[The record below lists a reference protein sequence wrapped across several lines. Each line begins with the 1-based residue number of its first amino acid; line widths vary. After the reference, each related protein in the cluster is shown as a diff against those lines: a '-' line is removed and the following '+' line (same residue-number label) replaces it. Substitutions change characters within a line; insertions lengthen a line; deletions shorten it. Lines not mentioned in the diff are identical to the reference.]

1 MKTKE
6 QEATKESTGN
16 VIDSDFIPL
25 EDLVYAPL
33 YALAK
38 SNQQL
43 KSNIIESIKSMG
55 KAEHTNKE
63 EIIHL
68 DHMNIAYDQ
77 VKQEEEGYSVDNLQ
91 LEVPLLSIIPMN
103 QLNVDKAEIDFS
115 TEVKAVVD
123 KENQKTQIQARICS
137 PSQRESDFLPKVSYK
152 LQVQSLPATEGI
164 LRLIDSLSSSQVAK
178 KLNTRPVAV
187 TGDWGSEEQKK
198 VLNETKKLKA
208 KMNRLKQLYQKINDM
223 IAEQEKLSQISTDCF
238 VEDTYEFDKDK
249 YLMAQSNIVN
259 RIMEYQEKV
268 MNLEIKFGLDHDYE

>member
-77 VKQEEEGYSVDNLQ
+77 VKQDEEGYSVDNLQ

-137 PSQRESDFLPKVSYK
+137 PSQRDSDFLPKVSYK

-187 TGDWGSEEQKK
+187 TGDWGSEEQKR

-208 KMNRLKQLYQKINDM
+208 KMNRLKQLYQKISDM
-223 IAEQEKLSQISTDCF
+223 IAEQEKLSQISQDCF
-238 VEDTYEFDKDK
+238 VEDTYDFDKDK

>member
-43 KSNIIESIKSMG
+43 KSSIIESIKSMG
-55 KAEHTNKE
+55 KAEHANKE

-77 VKQEEEGYSVDNLQ
+77 VKQDEEGYSVDNLQ

-123 KENQKTQIQARICS
+123 KDNQKTQIQARICS

-152 LQVQSLPATEGI
+152 LQVQSLLATERI

-187 TGDWGSEEQKK
+187 TGDWGSEEQKR

-223 IAEQEKLSQISTDCF
+223 IAEQDKLSQISTDCL
-238 VEDTYEFDKDK
+238 VADPYDFDKDK

-259 RIMEYQEKV
+259 RIMEYQEKI

>member
-6 QEATKESTGN
+6 QEAAKESTGN

-77 VKQEEEGYSVDNLQ
+77 VKQDEEGYSVDNLQ

-178 KLNTRPVAV
+178 KLNTRPVAI
-187 TGDWGSEEQKK
+187 TGDWGSEEQKR

>member
-77 VKQEEEGYSVDNLQ
+77 VKQDEEGYSVDNLQ

-187 TGDWGSEEQKK
+187 TGDWGSEEQKR

>member
-1 MKTKE
+1 
-6 QEATKESTGN
+6 
-16 VIDSDFIPL
+16 
-25 EDLVYAPL
+25 
-33 YALAK
+33 
-38 SNQQL
+38 
-43 KSNIIESIKSMG
+43 
-55 KAEHTNKE
+55 
-63 EIIHL
+63 
-68 DHMNIAYDQ
+68 
-77 VKQEEEGYSVDNLQ
+77 GYSVDNLQ
-91 LEVPLLSIIPMN
+91 LELPLLYIIPMN

-187 TGDWGSEEQKK
+187 TGDWGSDEQKR

-208 KMNRLKQLYQKINDM
+208 KMNRLKQLYQKISDM
-223 IAEQEKLSQISTDCF
+223 IAEQEKLSQISQDCF
-238 VEDTYEFDKDK
+238 VEDTYDFDKDK

>member
-1 MKTKE
+1 MKAKE

-43 KSNIIESIKSMG
+43 KSNIIEFIKSMG

-77 VKQEEEGYSVDNLQ
+77 VKQDEEGYSVDNLQ

-198 VLNETKKLKA
+198 VLHETKKLKA

>member
-43 KSNIIESIKSMG
+43 KSTIIESIKSMG

-77 VKQEEEGYSVDNLQ
+77 VKQDEEGYSVDNLQ

-198 VLNETKKLKA
+198 VLHETKKLKA

>member
-43 KSNIIESIKSMG
+43 KSSIIESIKSMG
-55 KAEHTNKE
+55 KAEHANKE

-77 VKQEEEGYSVDNLQ
+77 VKQDEEGYSVDNLQ

-123 KENQKTQIQARICS
+123 KDNQKTQIQARICS

-187 TGDWGSEEQKK
+187 TGDWGSEEQKR

-259 RIMEYQEKV
+259 RIMEYQEKI

>member
-55 KAEHTNKE
+55 KVEHTNKE

-77 VKQEEEGYSVDNLQ
+77 VKQDEEGYSVDNLQ

-187 TGDWGSEEQKK
+187 TGDWGSDEQKR

-208 KMNRLKQLYQKINDM
+208 KMNRLKQLYQKISDM
-223 IAEQEKLSQISTDCF
+223 IAEQEKLSQISQDCF
-238 VEDTYEFDKDK
+238 VEDTYDFDKDK

>member
-6 QEATKESTGN
+6 QEATKEGTGN

-43 KSNIIESIKSMG
+43 KSNIIESIRSMG

-77 VKQEEEGYSVDNLQ
+77 VKQDEEGYSVDNLQ

-187 TGDWGSEEQKK
+187 TGDWGSDEQKR

-208 KMNRLKQLYQKINDM
+208 KMNRLKQLYQKISDM
-223 IAEQEKLSQISTDCF
+223 IAEQEKLSQISQDCF
-238 VEDTYEFDKDK
+238 VEDTYDFDKDK

>member
-1 MKTKE
+1 MAKE
-6 QEATKESTGN
+6 QEAVKESTGN

-33 YALAK
+33 YALAR

-77 VKQEEEGYSVDNLQ
+77 VKQDEEGYSVDNLQ

-178 KLNTRPVAV
+178 KLNTRPVAI
-187 TGDWGSEEQKK
+187 TGDWGSEEQKR